1 MKVAVIG
8 CGRIGA
14 LLEDDPLR
22 YHPCTHLG
30 AWMATSDVEVVGA
43 CDLKEDRL
51 LYCRERF
58 GVKKLYTDYRQM
70 LAVERPDI
78 VSIASDTETHAE
90 ILAACVEAGVK
101 GVFLEKPVA
110 SSSAELAS
118 VLPWVNGTVVVVNHE
133 RRWEAPYNFVK
144 NLVAGGFLGRVL
156 KVEGRVCSNYKGD
169 ILLHDGTHLID
180 MIRYIAGE
188 FEDVSGRKVG
198 RDFYG
203 SFTIELPTGGKAY
216 GTIEASFRPY
226 FEFELKIWGTE
237 GMVAVGNSGL
247 ELYRVGESNRFY
259 GFKELHKI
267 GVPQIRFVNPFLLA
281 TRELIRAVEEG
292 ADVRSTL
299 LDGLEALRVIE
310 AFEGVYASI

>member
-101 GVFLEKPVA
+101 GVFLEKPV
-110 SSSAELAS
+110 EHG
-118 VLPWVNGTVVVVNHE
+118 VLITTWLNPARDE
-133 RRWEAPYNFVK
+133 P
-144 NLVAGGFLGRVL
+144 
-156 KVEGRVCSNYKGD
+156 C
-169 ILLHDGTHLID
+169 DGEI
-180 MIRYIAGE
+180 IEIS
-188 FEDVSGRKVG
+188 FEEYMKGRKN
-198 RDFYG
+198 
-203 SFTIELPTGGKAY
+203 E
-216 GTIEASFRPY
+216 
-226 FEFELKIWGTE
+226 
-237 GMVAVGNSGL
+237 
-247 ELYRVGESNRFY
+247 
-259 GFKELHKI
+259 
-267 GVPQIRFVNPFLLA
+267 
-281 TRELIRAVEEG
+281 
-292 ADVRSTL
+292 
-299 LDGLEALRVIE
+299 
-310 AFEGVYASI
+310 